1 MCCSCVD
8 YLLTSLTI
16 ATSTHTNYF
25 DHIFK
30 ERGVKN
36 LLVQPANYTEIFSL
50 VNNEIQMPQLRA
62 L

>member
-1 MCCSCVD
+1 MCCCVD

-30 ERGVKN
+30 ERGVKP
-36 LLVQPANYTEIFSL
+36 LLVQPANYTELFVL
-50 VNNEIQMPQLRA
+50 VNNEIHMP
-62 L
+62 